1 MLPVIEISPVRTPS
15 KDDILDLQSAMLQ
28 KQIQLPAPI
37 HRFAPGMYMRELTI
51 PAGMLVVGKTHR
63 HAHFLMVMSG
73 KAQVVSEFGN
83 DILESGHISL
93 SMPGVKR
100 VVLALED
107 TRFITIHVNKDDSE
121 DLEIIEAEHIEPEP
135 MFALQK
141 QELEK
146 LL

>member
-1 MLPVIEISPVRTPS
+1 MLPVANEAARIPS
-15 KDDILDLQSAMLQ
+15 RENILDLQSAMLQ
-28 KQIQLPAPI
+28 KQVDLPDPI

-51 PAGMLVVGKTHR
+51 PSGMIVVGKTHR
-63 HAHFLMVMSG
+63 HAHFLMVLSG
-73 KAQVVSEFGN
+73 RAHVVSEFGG
-83 DILESGHISL
+83 DILEAGHISVSL
-93 SMPGVKR
+93 PGVKR

-141 QELEK
+141 EEMEK